1 MRSPLDKPVSQVM
14 IIIYLSQATDTKPPT
29 NTVHARTKI
38 NQNEKDKGLSHSRGC
53 LTRFRRRGFV
63 SVSSPW
69 QRRVS
74 SVDGQLDVGLL
85 VVLQQRRH
93 PHGVVAAAQ
102 HALFDAGGLD
112 LTDEALQRLQAAAE
126 RCGVA
131 QAGTG
136 QATTEVL
143 VRAEGR
149 GVRRGRRVE
158 RLSLWVV
165 VVVVV
170 MVEVWVEVVMGKP
183 QVSGPGCART
193 RCQHLRR
200 VTVAVGGGHGAVP
213 ERSEVLSDGELP
225 LVAQGGGAQLLLP
238 TAHAGRMRPVR
249 QLRGAPQRE
258 ARFRGR
264 AGLFGSVAL
273 STVTY
278 AVHPQRPLLVQR
290 LNLMLV
296 RPRREVSL
304 LQVPGFGHVCTL
316 RGYHRPR

>member
-14 IIIYLSQATDTKPPT
+14 IIICLSQATDTKPPT
-29 NTVHARTKI
+29 NTVHARTEI
-38 NQNEKDKGLSHSRGC
+38 NQNKKEKGMSHSRGC
-53 LTRFRRRGFV
+53 LTHFRRRGFV

-102 HALFDAGGLD
+102 HAFFDAGGLD

-136 QATTEVL
+136 QATTDVL
-143 VRAEGR
+143 VRAEGL
-149 GVRRGRRVE
+149 GVRRGGRVE

-225 LVAQGGGAQLLLP
+225 LVTQGGSAQLLLP
-238 TAHAGRMRPVR
+238 TAGSMRPVR

-258 ARFRGR
+258 AGFRGR
-264 AGLFGSVAL
+264 AGLFGSIAL
-273 STVTY
+273 SAVTH

-290 LNLMLV
+290 LDLMLV
-296 RPRREVSL
+296 RPRSEVSL
-304 LQVPGFGHVCTL
+304 LQVPGFGHVRTL